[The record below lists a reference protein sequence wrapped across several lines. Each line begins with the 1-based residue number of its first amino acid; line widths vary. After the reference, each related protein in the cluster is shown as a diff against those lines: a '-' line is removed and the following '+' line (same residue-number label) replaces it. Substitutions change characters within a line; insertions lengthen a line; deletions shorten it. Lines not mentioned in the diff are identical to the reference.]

1 MGNPLSCLE
10 CPDEL
15 IARGGGLGYR
25 LGLQGF
31 EEGEDLKGFI
41 HGVTICTLVI
51 ALCVC
56 EQSQTLK
63 TQKQH

>member
-1 MGNPLSCLE
+1 L
-10 CPDEL
+10 
-15 IARGGGLGYR
+15 AR

-31 EEGEDLKGFI
+31 EDGEVYKGFI
-41 HGVTICTLVI
+41 RGVTICTLVI
-51 ALCVC
+51 ALRVC

>member
-1 MGNPLSCLE
+1 M
-10 CPDEL
+10 
-15 IARGGGLGYR
+15 AR

-41 HGVTICTLVI
+41 HGVTICTLAI
-51 ALCVC
+51 ALRVC

-63 TQKQH
+63 TKAALALQQVVRLAV